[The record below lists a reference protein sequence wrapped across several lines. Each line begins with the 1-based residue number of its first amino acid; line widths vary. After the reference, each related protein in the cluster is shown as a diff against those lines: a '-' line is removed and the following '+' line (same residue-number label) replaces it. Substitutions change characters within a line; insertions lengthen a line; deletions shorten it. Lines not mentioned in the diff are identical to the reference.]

1 VLEAG
6 YAVGRALAWLHAQG
20 LCHTDLKPSNVLLTA
35 TNGWKLCDFASAT
48 KEGALFGEAT
58 FHYCA
63 PEQVKLMIHKLP
75 LVASF
80 DADVWAYSKM
90 LYEMAVGS
98 PDALC
103 PTSTSDV
110 LTLEFIAA
118 FKDPVVVEEKLRF
131 AVVRT
136 VLLSSL
142 CVRTPRPSMER
153 IMAKGFWT
161 GAPTSQVGEE
171 LDFSSSAGGGAS
183 TSEGKLELAV
193 QVDIF
198 NGQLPLGSSL
208 SLPRLPTFITIVF
221 VSTTYRSC
229 WTQRRSTACGCAS
242 LLRRSCSPS
251 RRGSKRV
258 S

>member
-1 VLEAG
+1 MVSCYDASFLTSYACWPVAAFHDFFSRSQVLEAG

-35 TNGWKLCDFASAT
+35 TGWKLCDFASAT

-63 PEQVKLMIHKLP
+63 PEQVKLMIQNLP

-98 PDALC
+98 PDALVS
-103 PTSTSDV
+103 PSTSDV
-110 LTLEFIAA
+110 LTLEVIAA

-131 AVVRT
+131 AVVRAL
-136 VLLSSL
+136 LLSSL

-171 LDFSSSAGGGAS
+171 LDFSSSAIGETGGTS

-198 NGQLPLGSSL
+198 NGQLPLGSSADAPNFHNH
-208 SLPRLPTFITIVF
+208 SFCVYNI
-221 VSTTYRSC
+221 
-229 WTQRRSTACGCAS
+229 
-242 LLRRSCSPS
+242 
-251 RRGSKRV
+251 
-258 S
+258 

>member
-1 VLEAG
+1 MVSCYNASFLTSFACWPVSAFHDFFSRSRVLEAG

-98 PDALC
+98 PDGLVS
-103 PTSTSDV
+103 PSTSDV
-110 LTLEFIAA
+110 LTLEVIAA
-118 FKDPVVVEEKLRF
+118 FQGPSGRGGKTAICGSADCLTLLVVCAHAAPEHGAHHGKG
-131 AVVRT
+131 
-136 VLLSSL
+136 LLDRCSHVAS
-142 CVRTPRPSMER
+142 RGR
-153 IMAKGFWT
+153 I
-161 GAPTSQVGEE
+161 
-171 LDFSSSAGGGAS
+171 
-183 TSEGKLELAV
+183 
-193 QVDIF
+193 
-198 NGQLPLGSSL
+198 
-208 SLPRLPTFITIVF
+208 RLFQQ
-221 VSTTYRSC
+221 C
-229 WTQRRSTACGCAS
+229 
-242 LLRRSCSPS
+242 
-251 RRGSKRV
+251 RRGDWGHKHE
-258 S
+258 